1 MFFNY
6 QIVGFGN
13 KDERVSFSKH
23 LDSLALKSK
32 GHGQNIDVLIDSDLT
47 FTSHVKAITKTAFYR
62 LTNISRIKVLVSLVK
77 HIHAFIPSRVDYCN
91 RVFNLTSQKDH

>member
-47 FTSHVKAITKTAFYR
+47 FTSHVKAITKTAFYH
-62 LTNISRIKVLVSLVK
+62 LTNIANHQNSLLSSYKYFQNQGFGVLSEA
-77 HIHAFIPSRVDYCN
+77 HTCFYP
-91 RVFNLTSQKDH
+91 Q